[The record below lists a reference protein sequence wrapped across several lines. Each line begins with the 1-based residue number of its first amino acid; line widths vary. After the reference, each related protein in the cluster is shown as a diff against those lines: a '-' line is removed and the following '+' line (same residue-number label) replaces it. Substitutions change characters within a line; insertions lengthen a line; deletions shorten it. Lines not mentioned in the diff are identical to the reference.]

1 MLSFP
6 VSEARANF
14 SEVIK
19 EAQNGAVAITSGKK
33 RETVVYIVSAKD
45 WDLKKRKKRR
55 LGKLA
60 HWNVTISDDWAMTD
74 EEIKEW
80 TDNPIFPDEKE
91 E

>member
-19 EAQNGAVAITSGKK
+19 EAQNGAVAITSGRK

-45 WDLKKRKKRR
+45 WDLKKRKKRK

-60 HWNVTISDDWAMTD
+60 HWNVTIGDDWKMTD
-74 EEIKEW
+74 EEVDEIV
-80 TDNPIFPDEKE
+80 NHPIFPDEKE
-91 E
+91 G

>member
-1 MLSFP
+1 MMSFP

-45 WDLKKRKKRR
+45 WDLKKRKKRVA
-55 LGKLA
+55 GKLS
-60 HWNVTISDDWAMTD
+60 HWNVTIADDWKMTD
-74 EEIKEW
+74 EEVEEIV
-80 TDNPIFPDEKE
+80 NHPIFPDEKE
-91 E
+91 G

>member
-1 MLSFP
+1 MMSFP

-45 WDLKKRKKRR
+45 WDLKKRKKRK

-60 HWNVTISDDWAMTD
+60 HWNVTIADDWKMTD
-74 EEIKEW
+74 EEVDEIVSH
-80 TDNPIFPDEKE
+80 PIFPDEKE
-91 E
+91 G

>member
-45 WDLKKRKKRR
+45 WDLKKRKKRK

-60 HWNVTISDDWAMTD
+60 HWNVTIADDWKMTD
-74 EEIKEW
+74 EEVDEIV
-80 TDNPIFPDEKE
+80 NHPIFPDEKE
-91 E
+91 G